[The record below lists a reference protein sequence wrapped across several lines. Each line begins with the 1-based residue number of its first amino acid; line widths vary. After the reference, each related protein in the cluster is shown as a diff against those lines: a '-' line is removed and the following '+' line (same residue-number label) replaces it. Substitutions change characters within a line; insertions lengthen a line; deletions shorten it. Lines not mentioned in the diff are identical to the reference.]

1 MQLLS
6 DKIYRPEMQEN
17 RLAPMDGLHSMEI
30 NWYEQ
35 KMYFKQFLPSKNCM
49 WNLSPVAQRLS
60 QIMLES
66 IA

>member
-30 NWYEQ
+30 NFLIWTENVFQTIFTKQ
-35 KMYFKQFLPSKNCM
+35 KTACETYHQLHNDWAKLC
-49 WNLSPVAQRLS
+49 
-60 QIMLES
+60 
-66 IA
+66 